1 MISRDKKAELL
12 LLLITIIWGSTFV
25 ITKSSL
31 DHASPL
37 VFLGIR
43 FSMAALVFGLVFY
56 RRIFSNPIRLSAASW
71 VVILTLFAGFA
82 FQTAGLKYTT
92 ASHSGFITGL
102 LVILTPLFQVF
113 IEKKAPGKGVWTGVV
128 LVTVGLYLMISPD
141 RLLDGNRLFGN
152 GLTFLCAISF
162 ALYIVYL
169 DLATRKDNVWQ
180 LTFMQFV
187 ITAAGSLLLA
197 PVFESPAL
205 TLRTDLIVSV
215 VYLAILAT
223 IVTTFIQTRY
233 QKDTTPAKAAVIF
246 TMEPVFS
253 AILAFFILD
262 ERIGLA
268 GIFGGIVIV
277 IGLLISE
284 LWKERKT

>member
-43 FSMAALVFGLVFY
+43 FSLAALVFGLIFH
-56 RRIFSNPIRLSAASW
+56 RQIFSSPFRLSGSSW
-71 VVILTLFAGFA
+71 VVILTLLAGFA
-82 FQTAGLKYTT
+82 FQTTGLKYTT

-128 LVTVGLYLMISPD
+128 LVTIGLYLMISPD
-141 RLLDGNRLFGN
+141 RLLDGDRMFGN
-152 GLTFLCAISF
+152 VLTFICAISF

-169 DLATRKDNVWQ
+169 DIATRKDNIWQ
-180 LTFMQFV
+180 LTFMQFAV
-187 ITAAGSLLLA
+187 TAAGSLLLA
-197 PVFESPAL
+197 PMFEAP
-205 TLRTDLIVSV
+205 TVVMNQELIVSV

-253 AILAFFILD
+253 AILAFMVLD

-284 LWKERKT
+284 LWKERKK